1 MRYPGMLRSDGSESE
16 HYEDAQQV
24 NSVVMALAP
33 TLMQLRATNTT
44 YINGNDPGS
53 QLAPAVRRTTSKTQS
68 IFTYF
73 VLLLYNFIIKFWSD

>member
-16 HYEDAQQV
+16 HYEDVQQV

-44 YINGNDPGS
+44 YINGNDPAS
-53 QLAPAVRRTTSKTQS
+53 QQAPAEGGDPNCPGRGPHCAA
-68 IFTYF
+68 
-73 VLLLYNFIIKFWSD
+73 